1 MNSIPTIANGGLL
14 AYMAVALLL
23 VWLAAVSR
31 PSRRVVAVD
40 GTHHKNN
47 PVSVGILPDE
57 DAAGATTNPFHTK
70 EAAMTDS
77 TVNPI
82 STDRLLEAAA
92 DLRPWW
98 AAKGPRVMHYG
109 ADAELDDCGWIRWYS
124 TLIGDEDY
132 GVRLQRTITIDD
144 QGSPLGITDEIS
156 LAIEDQQLAFPID
169 HADDVIALIRAATAI
184 ADTPDDDGWV
194 GPDGRTWPSKSAYYE
209 SEPK

>member
-1 MNSIPTIANGGLL
+1 MNTIPTIANGGVL
-14 AYMAVALLL
+14 AYLAVALLL

-31 PSRRVVAVD
+31 PSPRVVAVD
-40 GTHHKNN
+40 GTRKFN
-47 PVSVGILPDE
+47 PGNVSILAESDVTGADE
-57 DAAGATTNPFHTK
+57 NTLQSQGAV
-70 EAAMTDS
+70 MTDS

-109 ADAELDDCGWIRWYS
+109 ADAELDDIGWIRWYS

-132 GVRLQRTITIDD
+132 GIRLQRTITIDD
-144 QGSPLGITDEIS
+144 QGSPLGSTDEIA
-156 LAIEDQQLAFPID
+156 LAIEDQQLAFPLD
-169 HADDVIALIRAATAI
+169 RADDVIALIRSAVAI
-184 ADTPDDDGWV
+184 TGTPDDDGWV
-194 GPDGRTWPSKSAYYE
+194 GPDGHTWPSKSAYYE